1 MKQKPW
7 LKYLLAVLL
16 IGSTGLITPVIFNQF
31 SEGDSTESSV
41 LLARRSRYDQ
51 YMRQGYAATR
61 RRQYS
66 RALRFFRLAL
76 GQRPGD
82 RYARRAIANVTRY
95 QRRVSRYRRVARR
108 GRPRRRRGAAT
119 RGSNGLEQCI
129 DLIPLIPTYKE
140 KCSSNQEATG
150 DSSKLPLFLTTANH
164 PSFFFYVPQ
173 IPQEEELLF
182 ELRDE
187 VSGDTLYE
195 VTFKPPQK
203 PGIVSVSVARDKSS
217 LKANKEYRW
226 SISVASDRPDDYR
239 PEGLIKRVE
248 PNQELTKKL
257 KASSPLDRVALYAE
271 NGYWEDSLRSVA
283 DLRRQRP
290 QDEEVNIEWG
300 NLLATVNL
308 EEDVINAPLLPSQ

>member
-1 MKQKPW
+1 MKKNSW

-16 IGSTGLITPVIFNQF
+16 IASASLLTPAIFNHF
-31 SEGDSTESSV
+31 LAIDITESSV
-41 LLARRSRYDQ
+41 LLARKRSKYDQ
-51 YMRQGYAATR
+51 YMRLGYIATR

-66 RALRFFRLAL
+66 RALKFFRLAL
-76 GQRPGD
+76 RQRPGNK
-82 RYARRAIANVTRY
+82 YASRAISNVNRY
-95 QRRVSRYRRVARR
+95 QRRIKRYRRVARR
-108 GRPRRRRGAAT
+108 GRPRRRTGAAT

-140 KCSSNQEATG
+140 KCSSNQETM
-150 DSSKLPLFLTTANH
+150 DNSSEPPLFLTTANY
-164 PSFFFYVPQ
+164 PSFFFYIPQ

-187 VSGDTLYE
+187 ATGDTLYE

-203 PGIVSVSVARDKSS
+203 PGIVSVTTDRAP
-217 LKANKEYRW
+217 LKVNKEYRW

-248 PNQELTKKL
+248 PNQELAKNL
-257 KASSPLDRVALYAE
+257 KAASPLDRVALYAE

-290 QDEEVNIEWG
+290 QDEGINIEWG

-308 EEDVINAPLLPSQ
+308 EEDVINAPLLKSE